1 MNDFRSGLE
10 KGRGPRKAGLLMPA
24 KKPSGVSEDLNTVNV
39 ARDAQR
45 TVNHRDDDRH
55 RLPSEQAK
63 LKAGRKNY
71 LVDLVNL
78 SGGGA
83 MIQTD
88 APLEMWQK
96 VTLMLG
102 ECDGLDCAVL
112 WIKGDRVG
120 LEFAP
125 ETQIGGD
132 RAKRDSLLVDVLK
145 RNFPHLKKTPRTPE
159 AVSSKALPTM
169 PAEQR
174 RAIPRHPL
182 IWTGD
187 VLFNHSTTPV
197 RLRNISDSGALLDS
211 PDCFPPNAEV
221 LLDLGGAGKH
231 FASVCW
237 SRGDQ
242 VGLKF
247 VKPFDV
253 SLLARAKP
261 DVADHRWVAPD
272 YLRHDGSSR
281 SAWGDTSLQ
290 DLEGFLKR

>member
-1 MNDFRSGLE
+1 MNDFRSGLD
-10 KGRGPRKAGLLMPA
+10 KGREPKKAGLLMPA
-24 KKPSGVSEDLNTVNV
+24 KKPSGVSEDLNSVSV
-39 ARDAQR
+39 ARDARR
-45 TVNHRDDDRH
+45 TANHRDEDRH
-55 RLPSEQAK
+55 RLPSEQAI
-63 LKAGRKNY
+63 LKVGRKNFT
-71 LVDLVNL
+71 VELVNL

-102 ECDGLDCAVL
+102 DCDGLDCAVL

-125 ETQIGGD
+125 ETQISGD
-132 RAKRDSLLVDVLK
+132 RAKRDNLLLDVLK
-145 RNFPHLKKTPRTPE
+145 RNFPGMKQAPRAPE
-159 AVSSKALPTM
+159 PVSGKDLPAQ

-182 IWTGD
+182 IWTGA
-187 VLFNHSTTPV
+187 VHFNHATTAV
-197 RLRNISDSGALLDS
+197 RLRNISDSGTLLDS

-221 LLDLGGAGKH
+221 LLDLAGAGQH
-231 FASVCW
+231 FATVCW

-247 VKPFDV
+247 AEPFDV
-253 SLLARAKP
+253 SLLAREKP
-261 DVADHRWVAPD
+261 NIADHRWVAPD
-272 YLRHDGSSR
+272 YLRHDGNNQ
-281 SAWGDTSLQ
+281 SAWDNTSLQ

>member
-10 KGRGPRKAGLLMPA
+10 KGRGPKKAGLLMPV
-24 KKPSGVSEDLNTVNV
+24 KKPSGVSDDLNTVSV
-39 ARDAQR
+39 PRDARR
-45 TVNHRDDDRH
+45 TANHRDEDRH

-63 LKAGRKNY
+63 LKVGRKNFT
-71 LVDLVNL
+71 VDLVNL

-88 APLEMWQK
+88 APLAMWQK

-125 ETQIGGD
+125 ETQIAGD
-132 RAKRDSLLVDVLK
+132 RAKRDDLLVDVLK
-145 RNFPHLKKTPRTPE
+145 RNFPDLKQVPRTPE
-159 AVSSKALPTM
+159 PASAKVAVAQ

-174 RAIPRHPL
+174 RAIARHPL
-182 IWTGD
+182 IWTGA
-187 VLFNHSTTPV
+187 VLFNHGTTPV

-221 LLDLGGAGKH
+221 LLDLGGAGQH
-231 FASVCW
+231 FATVCW

-247 VKPFDV
+247 AQPFDV
-253 SLLARAKP
+253 SLLAREKP
-261 DVADHRWVAPD
+261 NVSDHRWVAPD
-272 YLRHDGSSR
+272 YLRHEDNNQ
-281 SAWGDTSLQ
+281 SAWRGMSLH

>member
-10 KGRGPRKAGLLMPA
+10 KGRGPKKAGLLMPV
-24 KKPSGVSEDLNTVNV
+24 KKPSGVSDDLNTVSV
-39 ARDAQR
+39 ARDVRR
-45 TVNHRDDDRH
+45 TANHRDEDRH

-63 LKAGRKNY
+63 LKVGRKNY
-71 LVDLVNL
+71 TVDLVNL

-83 MIQTD
+83 MIQTE
-88 APLEMWQK
+88 APLAMWQK

-125 ETQIGGD
+125 ETQIVGA
-132 RAKRDSLLVDVLK
+132 RTKRDDLLVDVLK
-145 RNFPHLKKTPRTPE
+145 RNFPDMKYAPRASEPNSGK
-159 AVSSKALPTM
+159 AV
-169 PAEQR
+169 PAQPGEQR
-174 RAIPRHPL
+174 RVVTRHPL
-182 IWTGD
+182 IWTGA
-187 VLFNHSTTPV
+187 VLCNHTTTPV

-221 LLDLGGAGKH
+221 LLDLGGAGQH
-231 FASVCW
+231 FANVCW

-247 VKPFDV
+247 AQPFDV
-253 SLLARAKP
+253 SLLARERP
-261 DVADHRWVAPD
+261 SISDHRWVAPD
-272 YLRHDGSSR
+272 YLRLDGDSR
-281 SAWGDTSLQ
+281 SAWCGASMQ